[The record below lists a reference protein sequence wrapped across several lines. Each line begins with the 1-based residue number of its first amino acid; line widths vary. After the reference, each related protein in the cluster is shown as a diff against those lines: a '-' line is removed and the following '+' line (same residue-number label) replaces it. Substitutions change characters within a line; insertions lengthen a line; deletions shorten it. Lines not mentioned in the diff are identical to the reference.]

1 MEWPETTFGLGLK
14 SRMFEELAEAF
25 ITTITDTD
33 LKSANLMAIKWDIL
47 SKDIKKLWHA
57 AQALIREHDYP
68 RTHENYEKAMHE
80 VSKEDAKVLVGDL
93 EDPDDAFTGTVKK
106 LIFEKMGSEY
116 GYAVAMNF
124 LRIYN
129 LIPLPS
135 TSTGNSKEILEAE
148 KAKGIHSQG
157 AMKETKEDAFL
168 ATAIEMQKEYRAAY
182 MAQGREVRHPTIW
195 DMDTEEPSERCWR
208 NSGSYLAT

>member
-1 MEWPETTFGLGLK
+1 
-14 SRMFEELAEAF
+14 
-25 ITTITDTD
+25 
-33 LKSANLMAIKWDIL
+33 
-47 SKDIKKLWHA
+47 
-57 AQALIREHDYP
+57 
-68 RTHENYEKAMHE
+68 MHE

-93 EDPDDAFTGTVKK
+93 EDPDDAFTRTVKK

-135 TSTGNSKEILEAE
+135 TSTGDSKEILEAE

-157 AMKETKEDAFL
+157 AMKETKEDALL

-195 DMDTEEPSERCWR
+195 DMDTEEPSERLHWAEGTLQTEARPLSAKPAEATPCFTSFTKAR
-208 NSGSYLAT
+208 ICGGSTFMVDFLHPCTADEKIDGCFNQKTSCVLTNKNGGKRGYPHLPKAL